1 MQTREGRKTL
11 FVRRLIKLTKPEP
24 RSNLWVDF
32 SAVVVVVPN
41 NVRAVCPSLWK
52 TRLKDD
58 KAELSMRTAVFWICP
73 RGCWGCCCC
82 RWPLTVEP
90 GGLCGSTFFLF
101 FYGYDVYGKNRSDL
115 SCDEAVVALGES
127 FGGLLHLLRIK
138 SKQSV
143 GVCDVGYNEIAL
155 LMGTRDDAR
164 IESDCRGCR
173 IGVEFSYRS
182 CRINC

>member
-32 SAVVVVVPN
+32 STVVVVVPN

-58 KAELSMRTAVFWICP
+58 KAELSMRTALFWICS
-73 RGCWGCCCC
+73 RGCWGCCC

-101 FYGYDVYGKNRSDL
+101 FMVTMFTEKIAPIWVAMRPWLPWVKAS
-115 SCDEAVVALGES
+115 VVCYIYSGSKANSRLE
-127 FGGLLHLLRIK
+127 FVMLVTTRLH
-138 SKQSV
+138 
-143 GVCDVGYNEIAL
+143 C
-155 LMGTRDDAR
+155 
-164 IESDCRGCR
+164 
-173 IGVEFSYRS
+173 
-182 CRINC
+182 